1 MKDCVQKQ
9 LQKSLFWLIVLEGKS
24 PLWQRGIVAGGRR
37 EGKGR
42 MLRNHISNQKQEAD
56 SKLEVKL

>member
-1 MKDCVQKQ
+1 MSKNNYRGKR
-9 LQKSLFWLIVLEGKS
+9 LFWLIVLEGK
-24 PLWQRGIVAGGRR
+24 WQRDIVAGGRP